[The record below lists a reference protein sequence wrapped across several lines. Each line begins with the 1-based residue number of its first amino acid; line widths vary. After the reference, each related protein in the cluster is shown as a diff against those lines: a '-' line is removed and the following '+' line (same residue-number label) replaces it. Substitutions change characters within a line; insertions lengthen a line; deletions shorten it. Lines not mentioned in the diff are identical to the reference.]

1 MGSSGQRRR
10 KGNQH
15 PQHLPKVGAHSE
27 QHAERQAILDEM
39 GLHDSPAWIRT
50 TTGIVVTVLVVMA
63 LAALMWLV
71 VFR

>member
-10 KGNQH
+10 KGNQK
-15 PQHLPKVGAHSE
+15 PQHLPKVGTHSE

-50 TTGIVVTVLVVMA
+50 TTGIVVTVLVVLA
-63 LAALMWLV
+63 LAALLLLV

>member
-10 KGNQH
+10 KGNKN

-39 GLHDSPAWIRT
+39 GLHDSPAWIRS
-50 TTGIVVTVLVVMA
+50 TTGIVVVI
-63 LAALMWLV
+63 LAALALLTLLLLV